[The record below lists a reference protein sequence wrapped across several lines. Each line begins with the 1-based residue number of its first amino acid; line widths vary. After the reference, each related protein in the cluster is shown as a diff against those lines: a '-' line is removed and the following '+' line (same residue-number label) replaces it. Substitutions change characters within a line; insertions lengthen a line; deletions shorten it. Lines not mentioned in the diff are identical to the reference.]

1 MRKVLARTPYKT
13 ARISIMRFASG
24 QAINRGFHW
33 ASEAREGIKMQHR
46 DKLYGMEIK
55 GPPTPVMFIGV

>member
-1 MRKVLARTPYKT
+1 
-13 ARISIMRFASG
+13 MRFASG

-46 DKLYGMEIK
+46 ENKVPLETEG
-55 GPPTPVMFIGV
+55 GV